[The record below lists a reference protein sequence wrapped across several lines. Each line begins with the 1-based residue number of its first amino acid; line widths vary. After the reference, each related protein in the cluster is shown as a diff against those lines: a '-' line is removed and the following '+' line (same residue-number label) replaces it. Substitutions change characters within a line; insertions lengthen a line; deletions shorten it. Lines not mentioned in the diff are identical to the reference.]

1 MRGKLD
7 LNQVRTFVTVVQQRG
22 FSAAARAMKLPTSNI
37 SRHVAGLEAH
47 LQTRLLERSTRTV
60 RVTEAG
66 QRLYERAEAAFAGL
80 LEVESELLDQQGPL
94 RGSLKLSLPSDFG
107 PRVLGAVVA
116 RFCAAHPL
124 IELECATRVD
134 TPRVLAE
141 GLDLAI
147 VFQRGLPRERAV
159 FARKLA
165 SLGSCVV
172 AAPALLR
179 RTGALATI
187 AALAGAPCIS
197 TSTALEGQPWI
208 FTGAGGKPVR
218 VPVSSRHRV
227 DSGELAKLAAL
238 AGIGY
243 AILTRSGCRHELEEG
258 TLVEVPL
265 DLPAAP
271 LDVVA
276 LYPSRLRQSRKV
288 KLLLARLEERLRAL
302 EPLG

>member
-22 FSAAARAMKLPTSNI
+22 FSAAARAMKLPTSNV

-66 QRLYERAEAAFAGL
+66 QRLYERAEVAFAGL
-80 LEVESELLDQQGPL
+80 LEVETELLDQHGPL
-94 RGSLKLSLPSDFG
+94 RGRLKLSLPSDFG

-124 IELECATRVD
+124 IELECTTRFD
-134 TPRVLAE
+134 TPKVLDE

-147 VFQRGLPRERAV
+147 VFQRGLAGERAI

-165 SLGSCVV
+165 SLASCVV
-172 AAPALLR
+172 ATPALLR
-179 RTGALATI
+179 RAGTPATV
-187 AALAGAPCIS
+187 AALASMPCIS
-197 TSTALEGQPWI
+197 TSAALEGQPWS
-208 FTGAGGKPVR
+208 FVGEAGRLQR
-218 VPVSSRHRV
+218 VPVASRHRV

-238 AGIGY
+238 AGIGF
-243 AILTRSGCRHELEEG
+243 AILTRSGCRQELEDG
-258 TLVEVPL
+258 SLVEVPL
-265 DLPAAP
+265 ELPAAP

-276 LYPSRLRQSRKV
+276 LYPSRLRQARKV
-288 KLLLARLEERLRAL
+288 KLLLARVEERLRAL
-302 EPLG
+302 EPLA